1 VATVEQLAYQL
12 ITNISYLTLSAIG
25 LIIIFGM
32 MGVINMAHGEF
43 MMVGAYVTAAL
54 SHEGVPLPLG
64 IVAAGI
70 AVAAFGLVV
79 ERVLIRRLYGQLLM
93 SLVITFGLSLVMSQG
108 FLVLFGTSEPGV
120 ATPLGSFES
129 AGFSYSYYQVVLFGT
144 AVALLALLWWGINRT
159 TMGLRAR
166 ATIENAQMASA
177 LGVNSARTY
186 AVTFAVGSGL
196 AGIAGGLL
204 TPLAQVT
211 PTFGQAYTPIAF
223 VTVVLGGAA
232 NVVVGLVG
240 SVVTLATVDTIVTY
254 ETSVLLGFVALM
266 ATAFVLIRLM
276 PQGLS
281 GAYENARRRR
291 LTR

>member
-1 VATVEQLAYQL
+1 MATVEQLAYQL
-12 ITNISYLTLSAIG
+12 ITNIAYLTLSSIG

-54 SHEGVPLPLG
+54 YHEGIPLPLG
-64 IVAAGI
+64 ILAAGI

-108 FLVLFGTSEPGV
+108 FLVLFGASQPGV

-129 AGFSYSYYQVVLFGT
+129 AGFSYSYYQVVLFAT
-144 AVALLALLWWGINRT
+144 AVALLVLLWWGINRT
-159 TMGLRAR
+159 TIGLRAR
-166 ATIENAQMASA
+166 ATIEDAQMASA
-177 LGVNSARTY
+177 LGVNSTRTY
-186 AVTFAVGSGL
+186 AATFAVGSGL
-196 AGIAGGLL
+196 AGIAGGMLSAV
-204 TPLAQVT
+204 AQVT
-211 PTFGQAYTPIAF
+211 PTFGEPYTPIAF
-223 VTVVLGGAA
+223 VTVVLGGGA

-240 SVVTLATVDTIVTY
+240 SVITLASVETIVTY

-281 GAYENARRRR
+281 GAYEDAKRRR
-291 LTR
+291 LSR